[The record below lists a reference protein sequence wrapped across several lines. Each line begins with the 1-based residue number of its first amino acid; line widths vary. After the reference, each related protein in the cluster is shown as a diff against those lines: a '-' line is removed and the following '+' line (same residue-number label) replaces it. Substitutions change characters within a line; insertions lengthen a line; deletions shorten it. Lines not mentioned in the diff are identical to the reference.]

1 MGTLR
6 NDSVTWLAE
15 YVLLLRHAESG
26 PLFDISPGRRYSTG
40 IAPSLRTRLLQ
51 HAGDLVMT
59 KVESIE
65 REVRDLSAF
74 AEFDAAEWDRQLE
87 EDVASGK
94 LDRLADAALADHNA
108 GRSRTL

>member
-6 NDSVTWLAE
+6 NDSETRLAE
-15 YVLLLRHAESG
+15 FALLLRRAKSG
-26 PLFDISPGRRYSTG
+26 ALFDISPGRRYSTG
-40 IAPSLRTRLLQ
+40 IAPSLRTRLLEQ
-51 HAGDLVMT
+51 AGDLVMT

-65 REVRDLSAF
+65 RQVRDLSARDLANFREWF

-94 LDRLADAALADHNA
+94 LDRLA
-108 GRSRTL
+108 GT

>member
-1 MGTLR
+1 MPRAEARSTPALDDTILR
-6 NDSVTWLAE
+6 
-15 YVLLLRHAESG
+15 
-26 PLFDISPGRRYSTG
+26 SPCVGDTN
-40 IAPSLRTRLLQ
+40 AMP
-51 HAGDLVMT
+51 AGDLVMT